1 MSSAT
6 DAAGPLP
13 PPAGLPT
20 SATTL
25 ASESA
30 TRRERTAAVIQ
41 RTGAFVVLIVVTLL
55 GAIAFGPRFANVN
68 NFLNIIEA
76 SSFLALVA
84 IGMTFV
90 IIGGGIDLS
99 GGSILAL
106 AAVLA
111 AFAAQSGESLA
122 ALVLPLLVG
131 GAIGLANGVLI
142 SRGRMPPFVV
152 TLAALL
158 FARGLAFAVA
168 DNGNTVYI
176 ISRDLWFVQL
186 GQGSLFGIRW
196 PIWIAGAAFLIGW
209 IVLERTRYGLAVSA
223 IGGSEEASRLMGLPI
238 SQVKIAIYAVSALL
252 ATLAGILVAA
262 RSSSGLS
269 TIGVGLELQA
279 IAAVVIGG
287 TLLTGGSGSMLGTL
301 AGVLLLGVI
310 DNLINQ
316 VGTLS
321 EYVQFVVSGA
331 FLLIVVVVQ
340 TLLSREQRR

>member
-1 MSSAT
+1 MTSAT
-6 DAAGPLP
+6 DRAVPPLP
-13 PPAGLPT
+13 VTPGPQAVAGV
-20 SATTL
+20 AG
-25 ASESA
+25 AS
-30 TRRERTAAVIQ
+30 RRGRIAAQIQ
-41 RTGAFVVLIVVTLL
+41 RAGALIVLLAVTLIGWL
-55 GAIAFGPRFANVN
+55 AFGSRFASVD

-76 SSFLALVA
+76 SSFLGLVA
-84 IGMTFV
+84 VGMTFV
-90 IIGGGIDLS
+90 IISGGIDLS

-122 ALVLPLLVG
+122 ALALPLLVG
-131 GAIGLANGVLI
+131 GAIGLANGLLI
-142 SRGRMPPFVV
+142 ARGRMPPFIV

-176 ISRDLWFVQL
+176 ISHDLWFGQL
-186 GQGSLFGIRW
+186 GQGEIMGIRW
-196 PIWIAGAAFLIGW
+196 PIWIAGLAFLIGW
-209 IVLERTRYGLAVSA
+209 VVLERTRYGLAVTA

-238 SQVKIAIYAVSALL
+238 ARVKIAVYTVSALL

-316 VGTLS
+316 VGNLS
-321 EYVQFVVSGA
+321 SYVQLVVSGA

-340 TLLSREQRR
+340 TLLTREQRR

>member
-1 MSSAT
+1 MEAT
-6 DAAGPLP
+6 HAPGSQPSAAGTPSP
-13 PPAGLPT
+13 ETQVA
-20 SATTL
+20 AR
-25 ASESA
+25 AA
-30 TRRERTAAVIQ
+30 RRRERVAGLIQ
-41 RTGAFVVLIVVTLL
+41 RTGAFVVLLVVTLL
-55 GAIAFGPRFANVN
+55 GVIAFGPRFASVD
-68 NFLNIIEA
+68 NFLNILEA
-76 SSFLALVA
+76 SSFLGLVA
-84 IGMTFV
+84 VGMTFV
-90 IIGGGIDLS
+90 IISGGIDLS

-106 AAVLA
+106 AAVLS
-111 AFAAQSGESLA
+111 AFAAQSGESVA
-122 ALVLPLLVG
+122 AVALPLLVG
-131 GAIGLANGVLI
+131 GAIGLANGFLI
-142 SRGRMPPFVV
+142 SRGGMPPFIV

-186 GQGSLFGIRW
+186 GQGSLLGIRW
-196 PIWIAGAAFLIGW
+196 PIWIAGIAFVAGW
-209 IVLERTRYGLAVSA
+209 IILERTRYGLSVSA
-223 IGGSEEASRLMGLPI
+223 IGGSEEASRLMGLPVGR
-238 SQVKIAIYAVSALL
+238 VKIAVYVVSALL
-252 ATLAGILVAA
+252 ATLAGMLVAA

-287 TLLTGGSGSMLGTL
+287 TLLSGGSGSMLGTL

-321 EYVQFVVSGA
+321 SYVQLVVSGA

-340 TLLSREQRR
+340 TLLTRDQRR